1 MAIEIPDTAVVPDD
15 VAPLTPKQ
23 KELVHA
29 TEPILREHGVAI
41 TTRMYQVSRRVP
53 FGAALTTPPPPLSFF
68 DWRMRTPLTY
78 CIRLCSLPTQSSRTS
93 SPCQARHRGSSREP

>member
-53 FGAALTTPPPPLSFF
+53 FGAA
-68 DWRMRTPLTY
+68 
-78 CIRLCSLPTQSSRTS
+78 
-93 SPCQARHRGSSREP
+93 